1 MAQPLTS
8 INLVAPGFKG
18 VNTEDS
24 PLTEDPSFAEVADNT
39 VIDKS
44 GRVASRKGVQ
54 ILSDNPEI
62 LDGNALCTVH
72 YYFEQSGGREEV
84 LSAGNGKI
92 FKGTST
98 LEDIT
103 PAGVTITADDWQ
115 VVNFNDKAYFF
126 QIDHEPLVYSFDE
139 GMQTLEQV
147 TGKPTAEVL
156 KCNAVASA
164 YGRLWIADSSTDKQT
179 VYFSDLLIP
188 DFTLATPDSTT
199 GFIDISKYWPDGTDQ
214 IVGISAHNNIL
225 AIYGKH
231 SIIVYQGASNPV
243 EELSLATADAISGVG
258 CIDRNSIQ
266 GIGTDVLFMS
276 YDGLRSLGRVVQ
288 ERSLPISDLSASVKS
303 EIIKSIE
310 LNSGPV
316 KSLYSPEN
324 SFYLISF
331 IGTNITFCFDVKT
344 RLENGAF
351 RATRWVSPLFKCF
364 DRTLD
369 GTVFVGTGN
378 GLGIYTGYLDDGE
391 SYRLRYYSPALTFG
405 DPSKLKMLKRMTPT
419 LIGSNTA
426 KVSLR
431 WAYDF
436 SEAYSAQSI
445 DLGSSVPNTG
455 YFNESEW
462 NIAEFSGGTAVSRK
476 SINTAGSGTVIVVGL
491 EADIEG
497 EPLSIQ
503 EINIQALTGRIL

>member
-24 PLTEDPSFAEVADNT
+24 PLTEDPAFAEVADNT

-54 ILSDNPEI
+54 ILSDNPEE
-62 LDGNALCTVH
+62 LQGNPLCSIH

-84 LSAGNGKI
+84 LSAGNLKI
-92 FKGTST
+92 YKGTST

-115 VVNFNDKAYFF
+115 IVNFNDKAYFF

-139 GMQTLEQV
+139 GMQTLEEV
-147 TGKPTAEVL
+147 TGEVTPDVL

-164 YGRLWIADSSTDKQT
+164 YGRLWIADSTTDKQT

-188 DFTLATPDSTT
+188 SFTT
-199 GFIDISKYWPDGTDQ
+199 GSAGLVDVSKYWPDGTDQ
-214 IVGISAHNNIL
+214 IVGISAHNSIL
-225 AIYGKH
+225 AVYGKH
-231 SIIVYQGASNPV
+231 SIVVYQGASNP
-243 EELSLATADAISGVG
+243 LDSLQLATADSISGVG

-303 EIIKSIE
+303 EIVKSIE

-316 KSLYSPEN
+316 KSVYSPEN

-331 IGTNITFCFDVKT
+331 IGTDITYCFDVKT

-351 RATRWVSPLFKCF
+351 RATRWLSPLFKCF
-364 DRTLD
+364 ARALD
-369 GTVFVGTGN
+369 GRVFVGTASGV
-378 GLGIYTGYLDDGE
+378 GLYSGYLDAGE

-445 DLGSSVPNTG
+445 DLGSAVPNTG
-455 YFNESEW
+455 FFNESEW
-462 NIAEFSGGTAVSRK
+462 NIAEFSGGTAVSRRP
-476 SINTAGSGTVIVVGL
+476 INTTGSGTVIIVGL